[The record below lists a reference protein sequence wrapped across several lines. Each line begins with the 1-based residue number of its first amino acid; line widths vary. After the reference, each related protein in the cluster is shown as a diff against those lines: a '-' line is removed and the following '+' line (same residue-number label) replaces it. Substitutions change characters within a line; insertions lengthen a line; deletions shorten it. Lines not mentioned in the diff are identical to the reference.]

1 MIATRDPGMFKVSV
15 VMICRDG
22 QAYLAEAIESVL
34 AQTVPGWELLI
45 VDDGSRDG
53 SLDIAREYV
62 KAEGARVR
70 SLRSA
75 TDRSVGMSAAR
86 NTGLQQASAEYV
98 ALLDCDDTWLP
109 EKLEMQL
116 ALAGRHPDADV
127 ICGPTLYWRSWAG
140 GTDTV
145 RPLCVPPGMKEP
157 PSLLAGMLRNELN
170 APATCSVLMR
180 RTTALKL
187 NGFEETFPSM
197 FEDRAFFTKVY
208 LRARVLVTDRYLDRY
223 RQHDQSASSA
233 AQRRGDY
240 HPRLA
245 SPAHYRFL
253 KWVEDYLHLQHVPDP
268 EIWSAWRTGM
278 WPYLHPL
285 RYQVMT
291 RADACGAGDTLRR
304 LRDVAL
310 RLTGKSS

>member
-1 MIATRDPGMFKVSV
+1 MTATQDPGMFEVSV
-15 VMICRDG
+15 IMICRDG
-22 QAYLAEAIESVL
+22 QAYLAEAVESVL

-53 SLDIAREYV
+53 SLGIAGEYA

-70 SLRSA
+70 LLSSPA
-75 TDRSVGMSAAR
+75 GRSVGMSAAR
-86 NTGLQQASAEYV
+86 NSGLRHASAEYV

-109 EKLEMQL
+109 DRLEVQL
-116 ALAGRHPDADV
+116 ALARLYPDADV

-140 GTDTV
+140 GTDTI
-145 RPLCVPPGMKEP
+145 RPLGVPPGMKEP
-157 PSLLAGMLRNELN
+157 PSLLAAMLRNELN

-223 RQHDQSASSA
+223 RQHDQSASSV
-233 AQRRGDY
+233 AQQRGDY
-240 HPRLA
+240 HPRRA
-245 SPAHYRFL
+245 SRAHYRFL
-253 KWVEDYLHLQHVPDP
+253 KWVEEYLHWQHVSDP

-285 RYQVMT
+285 RYRVMS
-291 RADACGAGDTLRR
+291 RADACGAGDALRR

-310 RLTGKSS
+310 RRTGASS

>member
-1 MIATRDPGMFKVSV
+1 MIKVSV
-15 VMICRDG
+15 VTICRDG

-45 VDDGSRDG
+45 VDDGSRDA
-53 SLDIAREYV
+53 SPDIAREYV
-62 KAEGARVR
+62 KAEGDRVR
-70 SLRSA
+70 LLCSPLG
-75 TDRSVGMSAAR
+75 RSVGMSAAR
-86 NTGLQQASAEYV
+86 NAGLRRASAEYV
-98 ALLDCDDTWLP
+98 ALLDSDDTWLP
-109 EKLEMQL
+109 DKLEVQL

-127 ICGPTLYWRSWAG
+127 ICGPTLYWHSWAG

-145 RPLCVPPGMKEP
+145 RPLGIPSGVKEP

-187 NGFEETFPSM
+187 DGFEETFPSM

-208 LRARVLVTDRYLDRY
+208 LRARVLVTDRCLDRY
-223 RQHDQSASSA
+223 RQHAQSASSA

-240 HPRLA
+240 HPRRA
-245 SPAHYRFL
+245 SRAHYRFL
-253 KWVEDYLHLQHVPDP
+253 RWVEDYLHSQHVSDP

-285 RYQVMT
+285 RYQVMS
-291 RADACGAGDTLRR
+291 RADACGAGDALRR

-310 RLTGKSS
+310 RRTGESS